1 MSLSKSCFYNDRVSH
16 LAADKTLTD
25 AHFIIVLINAAL
37 KSLQVLKEGQPKN
50 DSAKYI
56 KNNNQPKSG
65 PANTIF
71 VCKNSAKNSIRN
83 IHALDMIE

>member
-25 AHFIIVLINAAL
+25 AHFIIVLINTAL
-37 KSLQVLKEGQPKN
+37 KSLQVKN

-56 KNNNQPKSG
+56 YKKKNHNQPKSG

-71 VCKNSAKNSIRN
+71 VSKILAKYSITN

>member
-37 KSLQVLKEGQPKN
+37 KKSTGKEGQPKN

-56 KNNNQPKSG
+56 KNHNQPKSG

-71 VCKNSAKNSIRN
+71 VCKNSAKYRIRN